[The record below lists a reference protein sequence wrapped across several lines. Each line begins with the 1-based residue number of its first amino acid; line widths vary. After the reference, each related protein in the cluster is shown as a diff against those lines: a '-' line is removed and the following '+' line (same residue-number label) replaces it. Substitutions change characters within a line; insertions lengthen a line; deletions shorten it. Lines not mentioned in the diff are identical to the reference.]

1 MIKDLNQVLI
11 EWSYRTSDGKPDVN
25 NNAKLLILEKVLND
39 FGWSREARA
48 ELLGSL
54 MEAPK
59 KKGDKIDPETKVKYK
74 IKDKDGKDVDKET
87 TYKSAIS
94 REKDSPAYIAA
105 KALQKGDDKKDG
117 EKLDEPSEFD
127 RDVDSN
133 KGISPDFKR
142 PTGGDGEE
150 KPKDSEQK
158 EKIDYWSDLDK
169 LGKKERE
176 IRKAQYLE
184 QQLDYISIENSIPS
198 GKGRF
203 RLSTDDVN
211 DYRKYLNDLS
221 TPEKRERWMKKQTKE
236 NEKRIKEFGEISK
249 EDVDDF
255 IEVLRDKLGSKEF
268 TRVRNSVMKKGDPP
282 KDLVNDSRFRA
293 VVTAYIQTGGISPIS
308 GKRVP
313 FSETQLDHITS
324 LGNGGKDEASNW
336 MFMEER
342 FNQYKGKKTDEDVR
356 ANLERD
362 GYKTPSEYDVEVDSD
377 KFKNSIIAENR
388 AFWKTQFEKN
398 GNDIHLT
405 ENMLN
410 SMSQISINDLVHGYN
425 EVNKDNQIARYPSRT
440 EKVTLDNGEEVDLAN
455 NRDGWLNPMKGKPET
470 WGLKKNY
477 ETGKIEKTDMDSYE
491 DAYKKFRDGVRA
503 GGGAIKSKPEFISDL
518 KEAGLVLSKEAG
530 ENIKSEIES
539 IARKYETGQIKR
551 QQNIRDAVKAAKE
564 APGSMSKKQATINKK
579 MKEWDSENS
588 EPESVAGMSKKAKE
602 MNDEYLEWKE
612 KRDIFRFNAWKQF
625 DPYSKLN
632 K

>member
-1 MIKDLNQVLI
+1 MIKDLNQILI
-11 EWSYRTSDGKPDVN
+11 EWSYRTSDGKPDVKN
-25 NNAKLLILEKVLND
+25 SSKLILLEGVLSD

-48 ELLGSL
+48 ELLGTL
-54 MEAPK
+54 MEAT
-59 KKGDKIDPETKVKYK
+59 GDKIDPETKVKYK
-74 IKDKDGKDVDKET
+74 TKDKDGKDVDKET

-105 KALQKGDDKKDG
+105 KALQKGDDTKDG

-133 KGISPDFKR
+133 KGVSPDFKR

-518 KEAGLVLSKEAG
+518 KEAGLVLSKEDG
-530 ENIKSEIES
+530 ENINSEIEL

>member
-1 MIKDLNQVLI
+1 MITDLNEILV
-11 EWSYRTSDGKPDVN
+11 EWSYRTSDGKPDVK
-25 NNAKLLILEKVLND
+25 NNAKLIILESVLND

-48 ELLGSL
+48 ELLGTL
-54 MEAPK
+54 METDIVKNKDSGNIYTVQNVNKDKHVLVKKDASDAEIAKVTK
-59 KKGDKIDPETKVKYK
+59 KK
-74 IKDKDGKDVDKET
+74 VDKE
-87 TYKSAIS
+87 
-94 REKDSPAYIAA
+94 
-105 KALQKGDDKKDG
+105 KGGKEPEDK
-117 EKLDEPSEFD
+117 
-127 RDVDSN
+127 
-133 KGISPDFKR
+133 
-142 PTGGDGEE
+142 
-150 KPKDSEQK
+150 QK

-169 LGKKERE
+169 LGEKERE

-184 QQLDYISIENSIPS
+184 QQLDFLSIENSIPS

-203 RLSTDDVN
+203 RLSPDDVN
-211 DYRKYLNDLS
+211 DYRKYLSDLS

-236 NEKRIKEFGEISK
+236 NERRIKEFGEISK

-362 GYKTPSEYDVEVDSD
+362 GYKTPSEYDAEVDSD

-410 SMSQISINDLVHGYN
+410 SMSQISINDLVYGYN

-440 EKVTLDNGEEVDLAN
+440 EKVTLDNGEEVELAN
-455 NRDGWLNPMKGKPET
+455 NRDGWLNPMKDKPET

-477 ETGKIEKTDMDSYE
+477 ETGKIEKTKMGSYE

-503 GGGAIKSKPEFISDL
+503 GGGAIKSKPEFIKDL
-518 KEAGLVLSKEAG
+518 KEARLVLSKEDG
-530 ENIKSEIES
+530 ENVNSEIES
-539 IARKYETGQIKR
+539 IAREYETGQIKR
-551 QQNIRDAVKAAKE
+551 QKDIKDAIKAAKE
-564 APGSMSKKQATINKK
+564 APGSMSKKQSTINKK
-579 MKEWDSENS
+579 MKEWDSENP

-602 MNDEYLEWKE
+602 MNDEYLKWKE
-612 KRDIFRFNAWKQF
+612 ERDIFRFNAWKQF
-625 DPYSKLN
+625 DPYSKLS

>member
-1 MIKDLNQVLI
+1 MITDLNEILV
-11 EWSYRTSDGKPDVN
+11 EWSYRTSDGKPDVK
-25 NNAKLLILEKVLND
+25 NNAKLIILESVLND
-39 FGWSREARA
+39 FGWSREARV
-48 ELLGSL
+48 ELLGTL
-54 MEAPK
+54 METDIVKNKDSGNIYTVQNVNKDKHVLVKKDASDAEIAKVTK
-59 KKGDKIDPETKVKYK
+59 KK
-74 IKDKDGKDVDKET
+74 VDKE
-87 TYKSAIS
+87 
-94 REKDSPAYIAA
+94 
-105 KALQKGDDKKDG
+105 KGGKEPEDK
-117 EKLDEPSEFD
+117 
-127 RDVDSN
+127 
-133 KGISPDFKR
+133 
-142 PTGGDGEE
+142 
-150 KPKDSEQK
+150 QK

-169 LGKKERE
+169 LGEKERE

-184 QQLDYISIENSIPS
+184 QQLDFLSIENSIPS

-203 RLSTDDVN
+203 RLSPDDVN
-211 DYRKYLNDLS
+211 DYRKYLSDLS

-236 NEKRIKEFGEISK
+236 NERRIKEFGEISK

-362 GYKTPSEYDVEVDSD
+362 GYKTPSEYDAEVDSD

-410 SMSQISINDLVHGYN
+410 SMSQISINDLVYGYN

-440 EKVTLDNGEEVDLAN
+440 EKVTLDNGEEVELAN
-455 NRDGWLNPMKGKPET
+455 NRDGWLNPMKDKPET

-477 ETGKIEKTDMDSYE
+477 ETGKIEKTKMGSYE

-503 GGGAIKSKPEFISDL
+503 GGGAIKSKPEFIKDL
-518 KEAGLVLSKEAG
+518 KEARLVLSKEDG
-530 ENIKSEIES
+530 ENVNSEIES
-539 IARKYETGQIKR
+539 IAREYETGQIKR
-551 QQNIRDAVKAAKE
+551 QKDIKDAIKAAKE
-564 APGSMSKKQATINKK
+564 APGSMSKKQSTINKK
-579 MKEWDSENS
+579 MKEWDSENP

-602 MNDEYLEWKE
+602 MNDEYLKWKE
-612 KRDIFRFNAWKQF
+612 ERDIFRFNAWKQF
-625 DPYSKLN
+625 DPYSKLS

>member
-1 MIKDLNQVLI
+1 MITDLNEILV
-11 EWSYRTSDGKPDVN
+11 EWAYRTNDGQPDVKN
-25 NNAKLLILEKVLND
+25 SAKLLTLETVLKD

-48 ELLGSL
+48 ELLNTL
-54 MEAPK
+54 MTEDDIVKNRKTGNVYTVKNVNKDKHQLVK
-59 KKGDKIDPETKVKYK
+59 KNASKDDIEKVDKAKEKGD
-74 IKDKDGKDVDKET
+74 
-87 TYKSAIS
+87 
-94 REKDSPAYIAA
+94 
-105 KALQKGDDKKDG
+105 
-117 EKLDEPSEFD
+117 
-127 RDVDSN
+127 
-133 KGISPDFKR
+133 
-142 PTGGDGEE
+142 EE

-184 QQLDYISIENSIPS
+184 QQLDYLSIENSIPS

-203 RLSTDDVN
+203 RLSPDDVN
-211 DYRKYLNDLS
+211 DYRKYLSDLS

-236 NEKRIKEFGEISK
+236 NERRIKEFGEISK

-362 GYKTPSEYDVEVDSD
+362 GYKTPSEYDAEVESD

-405 ENMLN
+405 ENMLD

-425 EVNKDNQIARYPSRT
+425 EVNKDNQIARYPSRS
-440 EKVTLDNGEEVDLAN
+440 EKFTLSGGEEVDLPL
-455 NRDGWLNPMKGKPET
+455 NRDGFLRPVKDKPET

-477 ETGKIEKTDMDSYE
+477 ETGKIEKSDVDSYE
-491 DAYKKFRDGVRA
+491 KAYDNFKSGART
-503 GGGAIKSKPEFISDL
+503 GGGAIKSKPEFIRDL
-518 KEAGLVLSKEAG
+518 KKAGLVLSKEDG
-530 ENIKSEIES
+530 ENINSEIES
-539 IARKYETGQIKR
+539 IAREYETGQIKR
-551 QQNIRDAVKAAKE
+551 QQDIKDAIKAAKE
-564 APGSMSKKQATINKK
+564 APGSMSKKQATVNKK
-579 MKEWDSENS
+579 MKEWDSENP
-588 EPESVAGMSKKAKE
+588 EPESVSSMSKKAKE
-602 MNDEYLEWKE
+602 MNDEYLKWKE

-625 DPYSKLN
+625 DPYSKLS

>member
-1 MIKDLNQVLI
+1 MITDLNEILV
-11 EWSYRTSDGKPDVN
+11 EWAYRTNDGKPDVKS
-25 NNAKLLILEKVLND
+25 NAKLLTLEGVLKD
-39 FGWSREARA
+39 FGWTREARA
-48 ELLGSL
+48 ELLGTL
-54 MEAPK
+54 MEADIVKNKDSGNIYTVQKHNPNTQDIVK
-59 KKGDKIDPETKVKYK
+59 KNASKDDIEKVKKAKEKGDK
-74 IKDKDGKDVDKET
+74 
-87 TYKSAIS
+87 
-94 REKDSPAYIAA
+94 
-105 KALQKGDDKKDG
+105 
-117 EKLDEPSEFD
+117 
-127 RDVDSN
+127 
-133 KGISPDFKR
+133 
-142 PTGGDGEE
+142 E

-158 EKIDYWSDLDK
+158 EKINYWSDLDK
-169 LGKKERE
+169 LGEKERE

-184 QQLDYISIENSIPS
+184 QQLDFISIENSIPS

-203 RLSTDDVN
+203 RLSPDDVN

-221 TPEKRERWMKKQTKE
+221 TPEKRERWMEKQTKE
-236 NEKRIKEFGEISK
+236 NERRIKEFGEISK

-362 GYKTPSEYDVEVDSD
+362 GYKTPSEYDAEVESD

-405 ENMLN
+405 ENMLD
-410 SMSQISINDLVHGYN
+410 SMSQISINDLVYGYN

-440 EKVTLDNGEEVDLAN
+440 EKVTLDNGEEVELAN
-455 NRDGWLNPMKGKPET
+455 NRDGWLNPMKDKPET

-477 ETGKIEKTDMDSYE
+477 ETGKIEKTKMDSYE

-503 GGGAIKSKPEFISDL
+503 GGGAIKSKPEFIKDL
-518 KEAGLVLSKEAG
+518 KEAGLVLSKEDG
-530 ENIKSEIES
+530 ENINSEIES
-539 IARKYETGQIKR
+539 IAREYETGQIKR
-551 QQNIRDAVKAAKE
+551 QQDIKDAIKAAKE
-564 APGSMSKKQATINKK
+564 APGSMSKKQATVNKK
-579 MKEWDSENS
+579 MKEWDSENP

-602 MNDEYLEWKE
+602 MNDEYLAWKE
-612 KRDIFRFNAWKQF
+612 KRDIFRFNAWKEF
-625 DPYSKLN
+625 DPYSKLS

>member
-1 MIKDLNQVLI
+1 MITDLNQILV
-11 EWSYRTSDGKPDVN
+11 EWAYRTNDGKPDVK
-25 NNAKLLILEKVLND
+25 NNAKLLTLEGVLKD
-39 FGWSREARA
+39 FGWTREARA
-48 ELLGSL
+48 ELLGTL
-54 MEAPK
+54 MEADIVKNKDSGNIYTVQKHNPNTQDIVK
-59 KKGDKIDPETKVKYK
+59 KNASKDDIEKVKKAKEKGDK
-74 IKDKDGKDVDKET
+74 
-87 TYKSAIS
+87 
-94 REKDSPAYIAA
+94 
-105 KALQKGDDKKDG
+105 
-117 EKLDEPSEFD
+117 
-127 RDVDSN
+127 
-133 KGISPDFKR
+133 
-142 PTGGDGEE
+142 E

-158 EKIDYWSDLDK
+158 EKINYWSDLDK
-169 LGKKERE
+169 LGEKERE

-184 QQLDYISIENSIPS
+184 QQLDFISIENSIPS

-203 RLSTDDVN
+203 RLSPDDVN

-221 TPEKRERWMKKQTKE
+221 TPEKRERWMEKQTKE
-236 NEKRIKEFGEISK
+236 NERRIKEFGEISK

-362 GYKTPSEYDVEVDSD
+362 GYKTPSEYDAEVESD

-405 ENMLN
+405 ENMLD
-410 SMSQISINDLVHGYN
+410 SMSQISINDLVYGYN

-440 EKVTLDNGEEVDLAN
+440 EKVTLDNGEEVELAN
-455 NRDGWLNPMKGKPET
+455 NRDGWLNPMKDKPET

-477 ETGKIEKTDMDSYE
+477 ETGKIEKTKMDSYE

-503 GGGAIKSKPEFISDL
+503 GGGAIKSKPEFIKDL
-518 KEAGLVLSKEAG
+518 KEAGLVLSKEDG
-530 ENIKSEIES
+530 ENINSEIES
-539 IARKYETGQIKR
+539 IAREYETGQIKR
-551 QQNIRDAVKAAKE
+551 QQDIKDAIKAAKE
-564 APGSMSKKQATINKK
+564 APGSMSKKQATVNKK
-579 MKEWDSENS
+579 MKEWDSENP

-602 MNDEYLEWKE
+602 MNDEYLAWKE

-625 DPYSKLN
+625 DPYSKLS

>member
-1 MIKDLNQVLI
+1 MITDLNEILV
-11 EWSYRTSDGKPDVN
+11 EWSYRTSDGKPDVK
-25 NNAKLLILEKVLND
+25 NNAKLIILESVLND
-39 FGWSREARA
+39 FGWSREARV
-48 ELLGSL
+48 ELLGTL
-54 MEAPK
+54 METDIVKNKDSGNIYTVQNVNKDKHVLVKKDASDAEIAKVTK
-59 KKGDKIDPETKVKYK
+59 KK
-74 IKDKDGKDVDKET
+74 VDKE
-87 TYKSAIS
+87 
-94 REKDSPAYIAA
+94 
-105 KALQKGDDKKDG
+105 KGGKEPEDK
-117 EKLDEPSEFD
+117 
-127 RDVDSN
+127 
-133 KGISPDFKR
+133 
-142 PTGGDGEE
+142 
-150 KPKDSEQK
+150 QK

-169 LGKKERE
+169 LGEKERE

-184 QQLDYISIENSIPS
+184 QQLDFLSIENSIPS

-203 RLSTDDVN
+203 RLSPDDVN
-211 DYRKYLNDLS
+211 DYRKYLSDLS

-236 NEKRIKEFGEISK
+236 NERRIKEFGEISK

-362 GYKTPSEYDVEVDSD
+362 GYKTPSEYDAEVDSD

-440 EKVTLDNGEEVDLAN
+440 EKVTLDNGEEVELAN
-455 NRDGWLNPMKGKPET
+455 NRDGWLNPMKDKPET

-477 ETGKIEKTDMDSYE
+477 ETGKIEKTKMGSYE

-503 GGGAIKSKPEFISDL
+503 GGGAIKSKPEFIKDL
-518 KEAGLVLSKEAG
+518 KEARLVLSKEDG
-530 ENIKSEIES
+530 ENVNSEIES
-539 IARKYETGQIKR
+539 IAREYETGQIKR
-551 QQNIRDAVKAAKE
+551 QKDIKDAIKAAKE
-564 APGSMSKKQATINKK
+564 APGSMSKKQSTINKK
-579 MKEWDSENS
+579 MKEWDSENP

-602 MNDEYLEWKE
+602 MNDEYLKWKE
-612 KRDIFRFNAWKQF
+612 ERDIFRFNAWKQF
-625 DPYSKLN
+625 DPYSKLS

>member
-1 MIKDLNQVLI
+1 MYI
-11 EWSYRTSDGKPDVN
+11 N
-25 NNAKLLILEKVLND
+25 N
-39 FGWSREARA
+39 G
-48 ELLGSL
+48 
-54 MEAPK
+54 
-59 KKGDKIDPETKVKYK
+59 ETACQ
-74 IKDKDGKDVDKET
+74 ICHASMSTEEFEF
-87 TYKSAIS
+87 KSS
-94 REKDSPAYIAA
+94 
-105 KALQKGDDKKDG
+105 
-117 EKLDEPSEFD
+117 
-127 RDVDSN
+127 
-133 KGISPDFKR
+133 
-142 PTGGDGEE
+142 
-150 KPKDSEQK
+150 
-158 EKIDYWSDLDK
+158 
-169 LGKKERE
+169 
-176 IRKAQYLE
+176 
-184 QQLDYISIENSIPS
+184 
-198 GKGRF
+198 
-203 RLSTDDVN
+203 
-211 DYRKYLNDLS
+211 
-221 TPEKRERWMKKQTKE
+221 
-236 NEKRIKEFGEISK
+236 
-249 EDVDDF
+249 
-255 IEVLRDKLGSKEF
+255 
-268 TRVRNSVMKKGDPP
+268 
-282 KDLVNDSRFRA
+282 
-293 VVTAYIQTGGISPIS
+293 VTAYIQTGGISPIS

-455 NRDGWLNPMKGKPET
+455 NIDGLLNPMKGKPET

-518 KEAGLVLSKEAG
+518 KEAGLVLSKEDG
-530 ENIKSEIES
+530 ENINSEIEL

>member
-1 MIKDLNQVLI
+1 MITDLNEILV
-11 EWSYRTSDGKPDVN
+11 EWAYRTNDGKPDVKS
-25 NNAKLLILEKVLND
+25 NAKLLTLEGVLKD
-39 FGWSREARA
+39 FGWTREARA
-48 ELLGSL
+48 ELLNTL
-54 MEAPK
+54 MEADIVKNKDSGNIYTVQKHNPNTQDIVK
-59 KKGDKIDPETKVKYK
+59 KNASKDDIEKVKKAKEKGDK
-74 IKDKDGKDVDKET
+74 
-87 TYKSAIS
+87 
-94 REKDSPAYIAA
+94 
-105 KALQKGDDKKDG
+105 
-117 EKLDEPSEFD
+117 
-127 RDVDSN
+127 
-133 KGISPDFKR
+133 
-142 PTGGDGEE
+142 E

-169 LGKKERE
+169 LGEKERE

-184 QQLDYISIENSIPS
+184 QQLDFISIENSIPS

-203 RLSTDDVN
+203 RLSPDDVN

-221 TPEKRERWMKKQTKE
+221 TPEKRERWMEKQTKE
-236 NEKRIKEFGEISK
+236 NERRIKEFGEISK

-362 GYKTPSEYDVEVDSD
+362 GYKTPSEYDAEVESD

-405 ENMLN
+405 ENMLD
-410 SMSQISINDLVHGYN
+410 SMSQISINDLVYGYN

-440 EKVTLDNGEEVDLAN
+440 EKVTLDNGEEVELAN
-455 NRDGWLNPMKGKPET
+455 NRDGWLNPMKDKPET

-477 ETGKIEKTDMDSYE
+477 ETGKIEKTKMGSYE

-503 GGGAIKSKPEFISDL
+503 GGGAIKSKPEFIKDL
-518 KEAGLVLSKEAG
+518 KEAGLVLSKEDG
-530 ENIKSEIES
+530 ENINSEIES
-539 IARKYETGQIKR
+539 IAREYETGQIKR
-551 QQNIRDAVKAAKE
+551 QQDIKDAIKAAKE
-564 APGSMSKKQATINKK
+564 APGSMSKKQATVNKK
-579 MKEWDSENS
+579 MKEWDSENP

-602 MNDEYLEWKE
+602 MNDEYLAWKE

-625 DPYSKLN
+625 DPYSKLS

>member
-1 MIKDLNQVLI
+1 MITDLNEILV
-11 EWSYRTSDGKPDVN
+11 EWSYRTNDGKPDVKS
-25 NNAKLLILEKVLND
+25 NAKLLTLEGVLKD
-39 FGWSREARA
+39 FGWSREARV
-48 ELLGSL
+48 ELLGTL
-54 MEAPK
+54 METDIVKNKDSGNIYTVQNVNKDKHVLVKKDASDAEIAKVTK
-59 KKGDKIDPETKVKYK
+59 KK
-74 IKDKDGKDVDKET
+74 VDKE
-87 TYKSAIS
+87 
-94 REKDSPAYIAA
+94 
-105 KALQKGDDKKDG
+105 KGGKEPEDK
-117 EKLDEPSEFD
+117 
-127 RDVDSN
+127 
-133 KGISPDFKR
+133 
-142 PTGGDGEE
+142 
-150 KPKDSEQK
+150 QK

-169 LGKKERE
+169 LGEKERE

-184 QQLDYISIENSIPS
+184 QQLDFLSIENSIPS

-203 RLSTDDVN
+203 RLSPDDVN
-211 DYRKYLNDLS
+211 DYRKYLSDLS

-236 NEKRIKEFGEISK
+236 NERRIKEFGEISK

-362 GYKTPSEYDVEVDSD
+362 GYKTPSEYDAEVDSD

-440 EKVTLDNGEEVDLAN
+440 EKVTLDNGEEVELAN
-455 NRDGWLNPMKGKPET
+455 NRDGWLNPMKDKPET

-477 ETGKIEKTDMDSYE
+477 ETGKIEKTKMGSYE

-503 GGGAIKSKPEFISDL
+503 GGGAIKSKPEFIKDL
-518 KEAGLVLSKEAG
+518 KEARLVLSKEDG
-530 ENIKSEIES
+530 ENVNSEIES
-539 IARKYETGQIKR
+539 IAREYETGQIKR
-551 QQNIRDAVKAAKE
+551 QKDIKDAIKAAKE
-564 APGSMSKKQATINKK
+564 APGSMSKKQSTINKK
-579 MKEWDSENS
+579 MKEWDSENP

-602 MNDEYLEWKE
+602 MNDEYLKWKE
-612 KRDIFRFNAWKQF
+612 ERDIFRFNAWKQF
-625 DPYSKLN
+625 DPYSKLS